1 MTDELSIQAI
11 EVNKPQQSQKSTT
24 PYVLGGAALGGLG
37 TGAYAYLKGK
47 PVYSSYEDIV
57 KEKEDTF
64 NKTAE
69 KFAGEDKKIDKFTNA
84 RKALVDAD
92 QKWEAEFKAYVEQ
105 NKGGEIIK
113 DDNYRQLEG
122 DLNNR
127 NLELENKKT
136 ELINKEIDKIK
147 AENPTNEA
155 GEALSE
161 VEIKEKAKNA
171 IKEADY
177 KTELE
182 AKNAAQK
189 ALDEAGAKLPKAE
202 EKSEKAL
209 LKAFEESNRTKKA
222 ALEEAANGVK
232 DDLKVLMEKRMSN
245 GKMAAIVAAGVVALG
260 ALGYLIAPKN

>member
-1 MTDELSIQAI
+1 MADELSIQAI

-37 TGAYAYLKGK
+37 TGAYAYLNGK

-92 QKWEAEFKAYVEQ
+92 QKWENEFQNYVKE
-105 NKGGEIIK
+105 NKSSKIK
-113 DDNYRQLEG
+113 
-122 DLNNR
+122 
-127 NLELENKKT
+127 ELEDIFKTKKQD
-136 ELINKEIDKIK
+136 LKDKVKDEIQKIK
-147 AENPTNEA
+147 QENP
-155 GEALSE
+155 
-161 VEIKEKAKNA
+161 EISNADLKSKVKTAFEENAELKKA
-171 IKEADY
+171 
-177 KTELE
+177 LE
-182 AKNAAQK
+182 AKNTA
-189 ALDEAGAKLPKAE
+189 
-202 EKSEKAL
+202 SECLKQARKESRQTL
-209 LKAFEESNRTKKA
+209 LEAFEKSNRTKKA

-232 DDLKVLMEKRMSN
+232 DDLKVLMEKRIGT